1 MTQPKRR
8 PHPTLHPT
16 LSDVALAMAQ
26 RRSDP
31 VSKVSLS
38 LNAKGDVQIEVDVN
52 DVDPK
57 IAAEKARDL
66 FNVLR
71 AEYPRENGAT
81 K

>member
-1 MTQPKRR
+1 MPTPKTHR
-8 PHPTLHPT
+8 PSV
-16 LSDVALAMAQ
+16 SDIALAMAS
-26 RRSDP
+26 RRPSDP

-52 DVDPK
+52 DSDP
-57 IAAEKARDL
+57 AAAAAKARDL

-71 AEYPRENGAT
+71 AEYPRENGAA